1 MASHLAALVHL
12 RRLLSQRLA
21 HRRLRKRLREAPLWP
36 LADLPED
43 TWARIT
49 GVARPLGGRVLE
61 APLSGRLCLY
71 YSVAVEEVRAGSITV
86 LAGEQEG
93 LPFVLE
99 DRGRRAVIDPA
110 HAQIST
116 AFDHVTGSRALFDA
130 RPRER
135 ALLERYE
142 LVHRDWWQTD
152 SLRYCEA
159 IIEVDERLTVVGS
172 GTREP
177 DPEAPPDPARA
188 SGGAYRDDRPTRL
201 RLTGSAR
208 YPLMISDDPRPP

>member
-1 MASHLAALVHL
+1 VASPLVTLANL
-12 RRLLSQRLA
+12 RRLIVQRLA
-21 HRRLRKRLREAPLWP
+21 HRRLRQRLRAAPLWT

-71 YSVAVEEVRAGSITV
+71 YSVAVEEVRAGGSITV

-99 DRGRRAVIDPA
+99 DRGGRAVIDPA
-110 HAQIST
+110 HARIST
-116 AFDHVTGSRALFDA
+116 AFDHVTESRALFDA
-130 RPRER
+130 GPRER

-142 LVHRDWWQTD
+142 LVHRDWFQID

-159 IIEVDERLTVVGS
+159 IIEVDEPLTVVGS

-177 DPEAPPDPARA
+177 DPEAPAG
-188 SGGAYRDDRPTRL
+188 GGAYRDDRPTRI

>member
-1 MASHLAALVHL
+1 VASPFAALANL
-12 RRLLSQRLA
+12 RRLITQQLA
-21 HRRLRKRLREAPLWP
+21 HRRLRRRLRQAPRWP
-36 LADLPED
+36 LAELPED

-71 YSVAVEEVRAGSITV
+71 YSIAIEERGPGGSLAV

-99 DRGRRAVIDPA
+99 DRDRRAVIDPA
-110 HAQIST
+110 HARIST
-116 AFDHVTGSRALFDA
+116 AFDHVTESRALFDA
-130 RPRER
+130 GPRER
-135 ALLERYE
+135 ALLERYA
-142 LVHRDWWQTD
+142 LVHRDWFTTE

-159 IIEVDERLTVVGS
+159 IIEVDEPLTVVGS

-177 DPEAPPDPARA
+177 DPEAPP
-188 SGGAYRDDRPTRL
+188 GGVYRDGRPTRI

-208 YPLMISDDPRPP
+208 YTLMISDDPRPP